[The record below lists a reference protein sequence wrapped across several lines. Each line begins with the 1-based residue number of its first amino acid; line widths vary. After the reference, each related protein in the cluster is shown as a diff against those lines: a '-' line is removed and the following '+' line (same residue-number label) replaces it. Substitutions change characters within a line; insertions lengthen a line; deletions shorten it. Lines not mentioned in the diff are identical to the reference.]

1 MGACLMVEI
10 DHKIIISGVIAL
22 TIIEVALLIYN
33 KDNEILTT
41 TIIGL
46 IGLAVGV
53 ILPTPKINNKRGVL
67 VW

>member
-1 MGACLMVEI
+1 MVEI